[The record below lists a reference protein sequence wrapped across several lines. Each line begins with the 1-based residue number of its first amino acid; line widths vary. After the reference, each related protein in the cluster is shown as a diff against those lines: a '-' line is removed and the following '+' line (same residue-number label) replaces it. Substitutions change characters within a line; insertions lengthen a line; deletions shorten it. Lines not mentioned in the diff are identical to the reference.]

1 MADFNVNKE
10 VTSKL
15 RFKPEETNGNLC
27 RGYLV
32 GVEVVENEVGK
43 INAKGEVS
51 SSEFAGLTIPKL
63 IFHFEQHKNS
73 NLDKPRYY
81 DHKETII
88 PNLQSEANGGGN
100 IEVKVLDALYEQQW
114 DRIKHIHD
122 CYTGLT
128 NYSAFGKD
136 VEEAGKKLFA
146 GYVASN
152 KTAESTVKLFTTYF
166 KAIAKAFNEGKNG
179 KAIYM
184 IEEKLVLCWMKLV
197 SDYKTHKYLGFPTFV
212 GTGFIELHRKDVK
225 PTISFTASESIVI
238 GGNKPN
244 KVEVPNAGD
253 DFPPDV
259 LAAMGL

>member
-15 RFKPEETNGNLC
+15 RFKPEEANGNLC

-43 INAKGEVS
+43 TNAKGELS
-51 SSEFAGLTIPKL
+51 TWEFAGLTIPRL
-63 IFHFEQHKNS
+63 IFHFEQHKSS
-73 NLDKPRYY
+73 NLDKTRYY
-81 DHKETII
+81 DRVETII
-88 PNLQSEANGGGN
+88 GNVQNEANGGGN
-100 IEVKVLDALYEQQW
+100 IATSTLDALYEQQW

-128 NYSAFGKD
+128 NYTAFGKD

-146 GYVASN
+146 GYAASN

-179 KAIYM
+179 KAIYI
-184 IEEKLVLCWMKLV
+184 IEEKPVLCWMKLV

-225 PTISFTASESIVI
+225 PTISFTASETIVI
-238 GGNKPN
+238 GGTKPS
-244 KVEVPNAGD
+244 KPDVPSAGD
-253 DFPPDV
+253 DLPPDV
-259 LAAMGL
+259 RAAMGL